1 MKKIFALFLAFTLLC
16 VTACNTKPSVGTGG
30 DGSTA
35 PEAPENSG
43 NWQDDLTDQFI
54 YRRAALVS
62 LIELPSR
69 IVFNPI
75 TGKIPYTC

>member
-1 MKKIFALFLAFTLLC
+1 MKKLFTLFLAFTLLC
-16 VTACNTKPSVGTGG
+16 LTACNTKPPVGTGG

-35 PEAPENSG
+35 PEAPENPG

-54 YRRAALVS
+54 YRQSALLS